1 MSVTA
6 AELKVAT
13 DFCKLVQTDD
23 LFDYLGV
30 PKSASAEEAQA
41 ALTKKRKY
49 MQSMQ
54 GNPKF
59 KDSARFLIKNY
70 RALERV
76 LADPDA
82 HLAEAQ
88 RAREEAKLPMLEF
101 ALSGVLS
108 DGELSVA
115 EETWLRT
122 AAIDL
127 GISVDTYER
136 LLGERAAE
144 AGIALPEGGRPQ
156 GPTVHGESHT
166 VSPEAEQTARFRA
179 AEGHGWW
186 DAAFTRLLLEGIPGG
201 PAEMVD
207 VYCRTG
213 LSASTLLPERPQLS
227 WLGVDRSNER
237 LQTAKAEL
245 AQQSGR
251 LLERV
256 TLTKGE
262 PHTLPI
268 GPESVDYVLAIR
280 ALAHQPDTRPF
291 FHEAHRVLRPGGR
304 LLVSEPDGFSET
316 FHFDGHLVAYN
327 TAFRELCVA
336 ADRHL
341 GSNAEP
347 VGRPGLSIGSTLFV
361 RMQAAGL
368 TPVRVQVHASNNLSP
383 RPFRRVARRLRKY
396 PQAVA
401 RAVGL
406 EGSQALR
413 RVLAAVDD
421 LEAQIPADRVGM
433 SGHVLP
439 MVLAVG
445 EKE

>member
-1 MSVTA
+1 MTVSA
-6 AELKVAT
+6 DDLDVAT
-13 DFCKLVQTDD
+13 AFCKLVQTDD
-23 LFDYLGV
+23 LFDYLGLA
-30 PKSASAEEAQA
+30 KSASSEESKA

-49 MQSMQ
+49 MQGMQ

-76 LADPDA
+76 LDDPDA
-82 HLAEAQ
+82 HLAAAQ
-88 RAREEAKLPMLEF
+88 RAREAAKLPMLEF

-108 DGELSVA
+108 DGTLSA
-115 EETWLRT
+115 EEERWLRT
-122 AAIDL
+122 AAVDL
-127 GISVDTYER
+127 GISLETYEQV
-136 LLGERAAE
+136 LAERAAD
-144 AGIALPEGGRPQ
+144 AQIAVPASARQ
-156 GPTVHGESHT
+156 GVQVQGESLT

-186 DAAFTRLLLEGIPGG
+186 DAAFTRLLLEAIPGG
-201 PAEMVD
+201 PGEMVD

-227 WLGVDRSNER
+227 WLGVDRSTDR
-237 LQTAKAEL
+237 LHTARAEL
-245 AQQSGR
+245 AQQSER

-256 TLTKGE
+256 TLTKSE

-268 GPESVDYVLAIR
+268 GPQSVDYVLAIR

-291 FHEAHRVLRPGGR
+291 FREAVRVLRPGGR

-316 FHFDGHLVAYN
+316 FHFDGHLVDYN
-327 TAFRELCVA
+327 SAFRELCVA

-341 GSNAEP
+341 GSQSDP

-361 RMQAAGL
+361 RMADAGL
-368 TPVRVQVHASNNLSP
+368 TPTQVKVHASNNLAP
-383 RPFRRVARRLRKY
+383 RPFGKVARRLRKY

-406 EGSQALR
+406 EDSPALR

-421 LEAQIPADRVGM
+421 LARRIPADRVGM